1 MKRSN
6 VPLQNFENSDN
17 PMFWGEGLLHGAQ
30 FDILATN
37 LIGEGERVRWRGIKI
52 GSMCLWERG
61 MKRERDRVREAIREG
76 ERERYEGIERET
88 EGGSKR
94 GLKRDIFNKV
104 HNDNERQQLFSSS
117 TSLPLALS

>member
-52 GSMCLWERG
+52 GSMYVWERE
-61 MKRERDRVREAIREG
+61 MKRERERERDRVREAIREG
-76 ERERYEGIERET
+76 ERDIKRNWKRVRV
-88 EGGSKR
+88 GGSKR
-94 GLKRDIFNKV
+94 GLKRDIF
-104 HNDNERQQLFSSS
+104 S
-117 TSLPLALS
+117 